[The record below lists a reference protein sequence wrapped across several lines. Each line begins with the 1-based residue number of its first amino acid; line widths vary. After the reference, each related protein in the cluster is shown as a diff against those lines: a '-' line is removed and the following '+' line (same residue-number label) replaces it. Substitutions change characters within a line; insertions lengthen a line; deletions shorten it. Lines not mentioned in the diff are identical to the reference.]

1 MRRWSTALL
10 FTIAYLALQP
20 PAMAHQPSFGD
31 NDIKADNPWLIHDPT
46 ISTAVYATLETPND
60 VDYYSFNGN
69 RGQTIFLSIT
79 IPQIVGQE
87 NFTPIMGLLGPGL
100 PSGNL
105 PKQVTA
111 QTNTGVLILPPANA
125 TPFFEPFRRTSY
137 WTRQEQ
143 HVTLPDNGS
152 YMVAVWDE
160 EGQVGRYVFVIGE
173 KEVLGGDLAFP
184 FKMGNYWTPFVPQDN
199 A

>member
-20 PAMAHQPSFGD
+20 PAMAHQPSFED

-125 TPFFEPFRRTSY
+125 TPFFEPFSRTSY